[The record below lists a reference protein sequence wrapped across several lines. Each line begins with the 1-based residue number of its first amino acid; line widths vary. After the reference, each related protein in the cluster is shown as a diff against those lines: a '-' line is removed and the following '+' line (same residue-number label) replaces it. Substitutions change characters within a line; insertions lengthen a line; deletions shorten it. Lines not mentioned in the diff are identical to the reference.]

1 MALRWDLLIERER
14 EREGAHHTEKEAVKS
29 GSSGSD
35 GEITAARSIQREL
48 IG

>member
-1 MALRWDLLIERER
+1 MWRCAGTCLLKER

-35 GEITAARSIQREL
+35 GEITAARSIEREL